1 MKLLVVSHACVTAV
15 NQAFFADLVAVTG
28 WSVSIMM
35 PSQWKNAYSS
45 SIIPETWP
53 EGNCRLRHVP
63 VFLPGNIPV
72 HVYRNFLT
80 GVLKEEVPDAIYV
93 HNEPY
98 ALSTAQVYMAN
109 HVAGRRPIGFYTAQN
124 ILKRYPVPFRNL
136 ESWVFNRSNFA
147 FPVTE
152 GALEVARTK
161 GYRQPAEVLPLS
173 LDSAVYRPNI
183 NLAQEKR
190 REIGIGTGEIVIGF
204 LGRLVEEKG
213 LDTLLDSLPLLADRP
228 YRLVIVGDG
237 PYLPRLREVASKH
250 SLAEKIVFAG
260 YVPHTEAP
268 VWLSL
273 FDICVLPSRTRP
285 HWREQFGRV
294 ILESLACGTP
304 VVGSDSGEIPAV
316 LRSTGSEEMIF
327 AEGSAPELADRL
339 ARLCDQP
346 GLRQELVRR
355 GQLAIRT
362 KYDQSHLASRFASV
376 VEEAITEHKNV

>member
-1 MKLLVVSHACVTAV
+1 M
-15 NQAFFADLVAVTG
+15 
-28 WSVSIMM
+28 
-35 PSQWKNAYSS
+35 
-45 SIIPETWP
+45 
-53 EGNCRLRHVP
+53 
-63 VFLPGNIPV
+63 
-72 HVYRNFLT
+72 
-80 GVLKEEVPDAIYV
+80 
-93 HNEPY
+93 
-98 ALSTAQVYMAN
+98 
-109 HVAGRRPIGFYTAQN
+109 
-124 ILKRYPVPFRNL
+124 
-136 ESWVFNRSNFA
+136 
-147 FPVTE
+147 
-152 GALEVARTK
+152 
-161 GYRQPAEVLPLS
+161 
-173 LDSAVYRPNI
+173 
-183 NLAQEKR
+183 
-190 REIGIGTGEIVIGF
+190 
-204 LGRLVEEKG
+204 EEKG